1 MLIDAPIVAILR
13 GVKPDE
19 VLAVADALIVS
30 GIRAIEVPLNSPDPL
45 SSIGR
50 LTRRYGNSCACGAG
64 TVLNARQVDEV
75 HAAGGTLIVSPNT
88 DVQVIERA
96 VALGLEVIPG
106 FATATEA
113 FTAIA
118 AGARKLKLFPAAT
131 YGPGHVK
138 ALRAVLPPD
147 IRLYAVG
154 GVGADTIGEWLDAGI
169 YGIGVGSEVFQPGRS
184 AKEVGERAAA
194 IVAAFRAHGKAGG

>member
-1 MLIDAPIVAILR
+1 
-13 GVKPDE
+13 
-19 VLAVADALIVS
+19 
-30 GIRAIEVPLNSPDPL
+30 
-45 SSIGR
+45 
-50 LTRRYGNSCACGAG
+50 
-64 TVLNARQVDEV
+64 VLNARQVDEV

-88 DVQVIERA
+88 DVQVIGRA

-131 YGPGHVK
+131 YGPRHVK

-154 GVGADTIGEWLDAGI
+154 GVGVDAIGEWLDAGI
-169 YGIGVGSEVFQPGRS
+169 YGIGVGSEVFQPWRS

-194 IVAAFRAHGKAGG
+194 IVAAFRAHGKASG